1 MPPYETIS
9 CKICDI
15 PPCDMCNECKT
26 GICNH
31 PECSMVISA
40 FNNKIKKIETYNVC
54 DDCVTNI
61 SSKFQEVEITD
72 YEEMIYVKNLLHMS
86 QKK

>member
-15 PPCDMCNECKT
+15 PPCDMCDECKT

-31 PECSMVISA
+31 PDCSMIIST

-61 SSKFQEVEITD
+61 SSKIHQVEITD
-72 YEEMIYVKNLLHMS
+72 YEEIIYINNLLRIS